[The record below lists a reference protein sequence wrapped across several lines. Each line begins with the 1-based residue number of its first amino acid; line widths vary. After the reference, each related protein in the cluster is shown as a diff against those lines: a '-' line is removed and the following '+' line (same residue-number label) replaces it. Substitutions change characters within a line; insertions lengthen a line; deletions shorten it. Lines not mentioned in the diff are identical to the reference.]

1 MKFYDDFNGILYK
14 NSYPSK
20 SSSVSVT
27 AISPWNLEQTLKV
40 TKGMIILMQAY
51 YPDFHDYLHNSNQNL
66 CLILE
71 QLLEKWLSLGRVPTC
86 PGESKSRWTPSP
98 TPQKVIDSIWNEY
111 CEGWE
116 DGKPGI
122 HSLQSLSSSPNRCLS
137 RAKDSQPGLTLDDN
151 FQIIRAKVIFNL
163 QRVNSSIS
171 VSGRN
176 ESQTLK
182 SVKLP

>member
-1 MKFYDDFNGILYK
+1 MKFYNEFNGILYK

-86 PGESKSRWTPSP
+86 PGESRSRWTPSP
-98 TPQKVIDSIWNEY
+98 TPQKMIDSIWNEY
-111 CEGWE
+111 CEWRRMRRW
-116 DGKPGI
+116 KAWY
-122 HSLQSLSSSPNRCLS
+122 S
-137 RAKDSQPGLTLDDN
+137 
-151 FQIIRAKVIFNL
+151 F
-163 QRVNSSIS
+163 SSIS
-171 VSGRN
+171 
-176 ESQTLK
+176 ELISQ
-182 SVKLP
+182 SLPFQGKRFPARFDLGW

>member
-51 YPDFHDYLHNSNQNL
+51 YPDFHGYLNNSTPNL